1 MSRNLQALWEEKI
14 LKLVYSCVSC
24 KFLLTRKDK
33 TVFQS
38 SDNQEECYTSVLTLV
53 LCREAVALVVLQKKK
68 NACIGITNAC
78 LNP

>member
-53 LCREAVALVVLQKKK
+53 LCREAVALIVIQK
-68 NACIGITNAC
+68 NECIGITNAC
-78 LNP
+78 LSP